1 MLYIITRKY
10 DVPSMIFPSA
20 PEAVEIP
27 DPISKWSTPK
37 KILPIV
43 TNKFKTSS
51 QVLGEESDDSDSP
64 KKIKSKI
71 SLIYY

>member
-1 MLYIITRKY
+1 MLYIITRI
-10 DVPSMIFPSA
+10 DNMSNMILPSA

-71 SLIYY
+71 SLTYY

>member
-1 MLYIITRKY
+1 MLYIITRI
-10 DVPSMIFPSA
+10 DNMSNMILSSA

-71 SLIYY
+71 SLTHY

>member
-1 MLYIITRKY
+1 MVL
-10 DVPSMIFPSA
+10 SSA
-20 PEAVEIP
+20 PEVVEVP

-64 KKIKSKI
+64 KKKSKT
-71 SLIYY
+71 SLTYY